1 MSSATPIQL
10 DILPSTNLRTSPSTG
25 ASSTI
30 FGVTADRLIRAQ
42 ALPAGQTD
50 GFDWWRIDL
59 PPGDVLAVKLAPFVP
74 ELYVRGDRVQQVST
88 PVVPPPVLTDPVIDP
103 APIVQPPLTPGA
115 LIGAHP
121 ALPALAPHQL
131 LGMHM
136 LEAGQPQLGDFL
148 RAGCRSF
155 TILGNIGAA
164 RDARAAGAAVI
175 FRRFIDHG
183 HVPDPAEFARNIGL
197 SATDAVMVMGINEAD
212 NIATDAL
219 RQRFEWERVFAETIW
234 ALYPSCFPVIGGF
247 SMGTPRIEDAGVAAE
262 WRATYGA
269 FLNANAHRVGLNY
282 HSYSGRPAE
291 GFPPRAVPVIEP
303 KWFEMRHLE
312 FTYSAALGALDRRVV
327 LVSDESGVDVQGVGG
342 FPDCGYDDALFMT
355 WYQQR
360 VAMFAQH
367 SQQYVFNLF
376 QGDDHNTRWGGYR
389 VRRYLGPLSTI
400 WSGSAPRDFTPIPRS
415 VPDGVSPLPPGW
427 SPPPKHTRRGE
438 G

>member
-1 MSSATPIQL
+1 MSSPAPIL
-10 DILPSTNLRTSPSTG
+10 LEILPSTNLRTLPSTG
-25 ASSTI
+25 AASVI
-30 FGVTADRLIRAQ
+30 FGVSADRLIRAQ
-42 ALPAGQTD
+42 ALPAGQAE

-74 ELYVRGDRVQQVST
+74 ELYVRGDRVQAVQISAPPT
-88 PVVPPPVLTDPVIDP
+88 PVLTQPVVDPPPVV
-103 APIVQPPLTPGA
+103 APPPGT

-131 LGMHM
+131 LGVHM

-155 TILGNIGAA
+155 TILGNVGAA

-175 FRRFIDHG
+175 YRRFIDHG

-197 SATDAVMVMGINEAD
+197 SANDAVMVMGINEAD

-234 ALYPSCFPVIGGF
+234 ALYPNCFPVIGGF

-291 GFPPRAVPVIEP
+291 SFPPRTVPVIEP
-303 KWFEMRHLE
+303 KWFELRHIE
-312 FTYSAALGALDRRVV
+312 FTYNPALGALDRRVL

-360 VAMFAQH
+360 MAHFAPH
-367 SQQYVFNLF
+367 PQQYVFNLF

-400 WSGSAPRDFTPIPRS
+400 WSGSVPRAFMPVPRDAGTN
-415 VPDGVSPLPPGW
+415 SPLPAEW
-427 SPPPKHTRRGE
+427 SPPAKRVQRGE